1 MTEFPSTGEGASEQG
16 TVKGGESNSVG
27 YLSGAPQ
34 AMIAKLTDSRFQ
46 EQVIWTIASIILALL
61 VSAVIM
67 TMAGYDAGQAFA
79 YLLIGALREPGRVL
93 QFATP
98 LILTGLAVAL
108 AFKCGLFNIGAEGQ
122 LYIGSMA
129 AAVVGFT
136 ISWPYLAHPIL
147 CLLVAAICGGI
158 YGLIPGL
165 LLAYRGAHEVVT
177 TMMLSYAAIALTTWL
192 VGPNGFW
199 MDTAGSELIP
209 QTPLLQDTA
218 ILPTIG
224 GPYLHWGIFVAILAV
239 FVVDYLIN
247 RTVLGYEMRAV
258 GLNRDAAEYAGINS
272 KKNVALTLT
281 FSGAL
286 AGLAGGGEIM
296 GTYNRFIHRWS
307 PGLGWDG
314 ITVAVLGG
322 NNPWGVLGGAIFF
335 AALRVGGNAMQMD
348 AHVPI
353 EMVSVIQGLIV
364 LFVAAPR
371 AIMWMQNRGVEY
383 VEWVKSEEKLPL
395 DHLFGTISSLVGVFI
410 SFGLVSASTGN
421 LLLSVSLLLVGVVAI
436 AAFAIFLAKRRYI
449 LPIFTILSIAWLL
462 TALVSFFTGILL
474 VTVIAGVMGLL
485 SITDLLLLRRRYQ
498 DRNIVKEAES

>member
-1 MTEFPSTGEGASEQG
+1 MTEFPASGEGDSEQG
-16 TVKGGESNSVG
+16 IVKGGQSNSVG

-34 AMIAKLTDSRFQ
+34 AMIAKFTDLRFQ
-46 EQVIWTIASIILALL
+46 KQVIWTIASIILAIL

-67 TMAGYDAGQAFA
+67 AMAGYDAGQAFI
-79 YLLIGALREPGRVL
+79 YLLVGALREPDRVL

-136 ISWPYLAHPIL
+136 VSWPYLAHPIL

-177 TMMLSYAAIALTTWL
+177 TMMLSYAAIALTSWL

-199 MDTAGSELIP
+199 MDTGGSELIP

-224 GPYLHWGIFVAILAV
+224 GPYLHWGIFVALLAV
-239 FVVDYLIN
+239 VVVDYLIN

-258 GLNRDAAEYAGINS
+258 GLNKDAAEYAGINS

-281 FSGAL
+281 LSGAL
-286 AGLAGGGEIM
+286 AGLAGGSEVM

-335 AALRVGGNAMQMD
+335 AALRVGGNAMQSD

-371 AIMWMQNRGVEY
+371 AIMWLQDRSVEY
-383 VEWVKSEEKLPL
+383 ADWVKSEEKLPL
-395 DHLFGTISSLVGVFI
+395 DHLFGTISSLAGVFI
-410 SFGLVSASTGN
+410 SFGLVSATLGS
-421 LLLSVSLLLVGVVAI
+421 LLSSVSLLMVGVVSI
-436 AAFAIFLAKRRYI
+436 AAFGIFLSKRRNT
-449 LPIFTILSIAWLL
+449 LSIFTVLSIAWLL
-462 TALVSFFTGILL
+462 AALVSFFTGIFL
-474 VTVIAGVMGLL
+474 VTVIAGVMGFL
-485 SITDLLLLRRRYQ
+485 SIIDLLLLRRRSQ
-498 DRNIVKEAES
+498 ESTIVKEVEN

>member
-1 MTEFPSTGEGASEQG
+1 MTNSTITGDEGAEQDIA
-16 TVKGGESNSVG
+16 KGDRSNSVG
-27 YLSGAPQ
+27 YFSGALQ
-34 AMIAKLTDSRFQ
+34 ATNARLSDPRFQ
-46 EQVIWTIASIILALL
+46 KQVIWTFASIILAVL

-67 TMAGYDAGQAFA
+67 AIAGYDAGAAFGH
-79 YLLIGALREPGRVL
+79 LLLGALREPDRVL

-136 ISWPYLAHPIL
+136 ISWPFLAHPIL
-147 CLLVAAICGGI
+147 CLLVAAIFGGI

-239 FVVDYLIN
+239 FVVDFLIN
-247 RTVLGYEMRAV
+247 RTVLGYEMKAV
-258 GLNRDAAEYAGINS
+258 GLNKDAAEYAGINS
-272 KKNVALTLT
+272 KKNVAMTLTL
-281 FSGAL
+281 SGAL

-322 NNPWGVLGGAIFF
+322 NNPWGVLAAAIFF
-335 AALRVGGNAMQMD
+335 AALRVGGHAMQQN
-348 AHVPI
+348 ASVPM

-371 AIMWMQNRGVEY
+371 AIMWMQKRGLEY
-383 VEWVKSEEKLPL
+383 AEWVKSEEELPL
-395 DHLFGTISSLVGVFI
+395 DHLFGTISSLAGVFI
-410 SFGLVSASTGN
+410 SFGLLAASAGN
-421 LLLSVSLLLVGVVAI
+421 LLSSLSLLLAGVAAI
-436 AAFAIFLAKRRYI
+436 AAFRVFLSKRHNI
-449 LPIFTILSIAWLL
+449 LPIFTVLSIAWLL
-462 TALVSFFTGILL
+462 AALVSFFTGNLL

-485 SITDLLLLRRRYQ
+485 SVIDLLLLRRRYE
-498 DRNIVKEAES
+498 DRNIVKEAEN

>member
-1 MTEFPSTGEGASEQG
+1 
-16 TVKGGESNSVG
+16 
-27 YLSGAPQ
+27 
-34 AMIAKLTDSRFQ
+34 
-46 EQVIWTIASIILALL
+46 
-61 VSAVIM
+61 
-67 TMAGYDAGQAFA
+67 
-79 YLLIGALREPGRVL
+79 
-93 QFATP
+93 
-98 LILTGLAVAL
+98 
-108 AFKCGLFNIGAEGQ
+108 
-122 LYIGSMA
+122 
-129 AAVVGFT
+129 
-136 ISWPYLAHPIL
+136 
-147 CLLVAAICGGI
+147 
-158 YGLIPGL
+158 
-165 LLAYRGAHEVVT
+165 VVT

-258 GLNRDAAEYAGINS
+258 GLNKDAAEYAGIDS

-281 FSGAL
+281 LSGAL

-335 AALRVGGNAMQMD
+335 AALRVGGNAMQMS

-371 AIMWMQNRGVEY
+371 AIIWMQNRGVEY
-383 VEWVKSEEKLPL
+383 VEWMKSEEKLPL

-410 SFGLVSASTGN
+410 SFGLVFASADN

-436 AAFAIFLAKRRYI
+436 ASSGIFLTKRRDI
-449 LPIFTILSIAWLL
+449 LSIFTVLSIAWLL
-462 TALVSFFTGILL
+462 AALVSFFTGIFL
-474 VTVIAGVMGLL
+474 VAVIAGVMGLL
-485 SITDLLLLRRRYQ
+485 SIIDLLLLRRRYQ
-498 DRNIVKEAES
+498 DKDTVKEAES